1 MISFAA
7 VFVRLADMAPTTSG
21 VYRMLFGSI
30 ALLALIGVQPR
41 LHRGFADG
49 WMGSALIAAFFTADM
64 WFWHRSILYI
74 GPGLST
80 LLANFQVFVLA
91 AVGVFWFRERVGLRF
106 AAAITLAAGGL
117 WLLFGQ
123 EWGDLPPEYRAGV
136 ILGLLTA
143 LAYSGYILS
152 LRGLQIRQP
161 HTRVEARLAQVTI
174 LTGLM
179 LGAINIAEGHGFAIP
194 DTQSLLAL
202 IALGVVWQV
211 LGGVHRGFSPLGGG
225 AVENEDPETSD
236 NYELGARYFGDAFF
250 AEVIGFYSDFSNK
263 AENCSV
269 GSPCSNGATS
279 GSFVTG
285 EAEIAGVEFQLETGT
300 RAGEFY
306 VPVNFTYTYTQAE
319 ISKDNATSGLQKGEQ
334 LKDVPENQLSLRVGL
349 EHQNGW
355 DNYLVASYLDE
366 MCVSAGC
373 NNTATGLDETE
384 SLFVVDYISRY
395 SLTPSADV
403 FFKVDNL
410 FDERRIVSRLP
421 DGARPN
427 LPRTASLGVSVNF

>member
-1 MISFAA
+1 MTTPRVRSGSIALVTAGAVMISFAA
-7 VFVRLADMAPTTSG
+7 VFVRLADVAPTTSG
-21 VYRMLFGSI
+21 FYRMLFGSI
-30 ALLALIGVQPR
+30 GLLVLIGVQPR
-41 LHRGFADG
+41 LHRGFAHG
-49 WMGSALIAAFFTADM
+49 WLGSALIAAFFTADM

-202 IALGVVWQV
+202 IALGVVCQV
-211 LGGVHRGFSPLGGG
+211 LGWLAITRGMP
-225 AVENEDPETSD
+225 
-236 NYELGARYFGDAFF
+236 
-250 AEVIGFYSDFSNK
+250 
-263 AENCSV
+263 
-269 GSPCSNGATS
+269 
-279 GSFVTG
+279 
-285 EAEIAGVEFQLETGT
+285 
-300 RAGEFY
+300 
-306 VPVNFTYTYTQAE
+306 
-319 ISKDNATSGLQKGEQ
+319 GL
-334 LKDVPENQLSLRVGL
+334 PASLVGL
-349 EHQNGW
+349 LLLLQPTLSMVW
-355 DNYLVASYLDE
+355 DVLMFDLRLGPMQFAGAGLALVGIYI
-366 MCVSAGC
+366 
-373 NNTATGLDETE
+373 GL
-384 SLFVVDYISRY
+384 R
-395 SLTPSADV
+395 
-403 FFKVDNL
+403 
-410 FDERRIVSRLP
+410 
-421 DGARPN
+421 ARPAAVPP
-427 LPRTASLGVSVNF
+427 PRESAR